1 MVEIEDLTVEF
12 SRGWR
17 QKPFTA
23 VDHLTLTIGE
33 GEFCA
38 LLGPNGSGKSTT
50 IYCALGLLRPTA
62 GTVRVFGETLT
73 PGCPAMRH
81 VAYLPEE
88 PHYHDYLTVEE
99 AVRYY
104 AGLYGVRP
112 APGAIDGVLERLDL
126 ASARSVRIAS
136 CSKGMKQ
143 KVGIAQCLL
152 HQPRLLLLD
161 EPMRGLDPIAVKEF
175 REVLLDLNRRGAT
188 VVMSSHM
195 LSEVELMATR
205 AAVLANGRLVASDDV
220 AALRAGSDD
229 AGRPQPSRLEDWM
242 VSTLKDG
249 SDSHA

>member
-1 MVEIEDLTVEF
+1 MVEIEELTVEF
-12 SRGWR
+12 PRGWR
-17 QKPFTA
+17 QKPTTA
-23 VDHLTLTIGE
+23 VDHLTLTIGD

-50 IYCALGLLRPTA
+50 IYCTLGLLRPTS
-62 GTVRVFGETLT
+62 GSVRVFGETLT
-73 PGCPAMRH
+73 PGCPRLRD

-112 APGAIDGVLERLDL
+112 AASAIDAVLERLNL
-126 ASARSVRIAS
+126 GSARSVRIAS

-161 EPMRGLDPIAVKEF
+161 EPMRGLDPVAVKEF
-175 REVLLDLNRRGAT
+175 RDVLLDLNRHGAT

-195 LSEVELMATR
+195 LAEVELMATR
-205 AAVLANGRLVASDDV
+205 AAVLANGRLVASGDV
-220 AALRAGSDD
+220 ATLLGAGDE
-229 AGRPQPSRLEDWM
+229 AGRPQPSRLENWM

-249 SDSHA
+249 SDPHA